1 VLQPTLDDLAGP
13 AIHHCNL
20 LKARVKITPDNEHRS
35 APFLRALA
43 DQLQPSLLGCEQP
56 TTSSNH
62 SLAVVQN
69 LGHVTI
75 KLRLQSRLVVEN
87 AQIMS

>member
-1 VLQPTLDDLAGP
+1 MTSPVPQ
-13 AIHHCNL
+13 IHHCNL

-35 APFLRALA
+35 ASFLLALT

-62 SLAVVQN
+62 SLALLQN
-69 LGHVTI
+69 PGQVS
-75 KLRLQSRLVVEN
+75 LRQQLLHH
-87 AQIMS
+87 IPKHIG